1 MRNTIA
7 KEAILKTINESDTAL
22 SQAEIQAILPD
33 GLCNRVT
40 IYRVLD
46 RLVEE
51 KSVHQITNIDGVVKY
66 ANCHSCSTEHKH
78 DHIHFNCEKC
88 NVVTCIEDVEP
99 TFKLPSNYQINQLNF
114 MVSGVCPD
122 CLAS

>member
-1 MRNTIA
+1 MRKTIA

-46 RLVEE
+46 RLISE
-51 KSVHQITNIDGVVKY
+51 KQVHQITNIDGVVKY
-66 ANCHSCSTEHKH
+66 ANCHSCSTAHKH
-78 DHIHFNCEKC
+78 NHIHFNCEKC
-88 NVVTCIEDVEP
+88 KVVTCIEDVEP
-99 TFKLPSNYQINQLNF
+99 TFKLPANYQINQLNF

-122 CLAS
+122 CLDS